1 MNKEDLYLAAI
12 GGLLIGLA
20 SSLHY
25 IVKGRITGFS
35 GIFYSLISFDT
46 NSFFWKL
53 CLMSSVVL
61 ASTLMFIK
69 YEYILLI

>member
-1 MNKEDLYLAAI
+1 MSREDIEVACI

-20 SSLHY
+20 TSLHY

-35 GIFYSLISFDT
+35 GIFYSLITYDE

-53 CLMSSVVL
+53 SLMSAVVFSSSL
-61 ASTLMFIK
+61 FYIK
-69 YEYILLI
+69 YGYLFL